1 VKARVLIIEDE
12 QEIGELI
19 SLYLRKDGISND
31 LVESAEAGLEKLATE
46 AYDLLVLD
54 INLPGMDG
62 FEALG
67 EIRRHSKA
75 PVIIVSARESDE
87 DKILGLGLGADDFVT
102 KPFSP
107 KVLVARVRA
116 NLRRFQE
123 GDQSRREG
131 IITFGDFT
139 LDVDGYLLKRA
150 GRRVPIPPREFDLLV
165 FLMNNR
171 GNTMTPEEIYRT
183 VWGNKYGDVSTV
195 AVHIQ
200 RLRKRIEENPSD
212 PLYIQTVHGF
222 GYRFSDD

>member
-1 VKARVLIIEDE
+1 MKARVLIIEDE

-19 SLYLRKDGISND
+19 SLYLRKDGIENE
-31 LVESAEAGLEKLATE
+31 LVETAEEGLVKLKE
-46 AYDLLVLD
+46 EPFDLLVLD

-62 FEALG
+62 YEALG
-67 EIRRHSKA
+67 EIRRFSKA
-75 PVIIVSARESDE
+75 PIIIVSARESDE

-123 GDQSRREG
+123 VDQVNREG
-131 IITFGDFT
+131 FVSFGEYT
-139 LDVDGYLLKRA
+139 LDVDGYLLKKA
-150 GRRVPIPPREFDLLV
+150 GIRVPIPPREFDLLV
-165 FLMNNR
+165 FLIKNR
-171 GNTMTPEEIYRT
+171 GNTMTPEEIYRS

-195 AVHIQ
+195 AVHVQ

-212 PLYIQTVHGF
+212 PLFIQTVHGF
-222 GYRFSDD
+222 GYRFSEE

>member
-1 VKARVLIIEDE
+1 MKARVLIIEDE

>member
-1 VKARVLIIEDE
+1 VKARVLIVEDE

-19 SLYLRKDGISND
+19 SLYLKKDGISNE
-31 LVESAEAGLEKLATE
+31 LVESAEAGLEKLE
-46 AYDLLVLD
+46 AESFDLLILD

-67 EIRRHSKA
+67 KIRQFSKA
-75 PVIIVSARESDE
+75 PIIIVSARESDE

-107 KVLVARVRA
+107 KVLIARVRA

-123 GDQSRREG
+123 GDQSPQEG
-131 IITFGDFT
+131 IVTFGDYT
-139 LDVDGYLLKRA
+139 LDVEGYLLKRA
-150 GRRVPIPPREFDLLV
+150 GVRVPIPPREFDLLV
-165 FLMNNR
+165 FLIKNR

-195 AVHIQ
+195 AVHVQ
-200 RLRKRIEENPSD
+200 RLRKRIEDNPSD

-222 GYRFSDD
+222 GYRFSDE